1 MKSKVGLLLLI
12 MITLTLLTA
21 CASKDA
27 IDFKKDYESLNGV
40 VNKNGK
46 EHRTITIPKN
56 NPIVISNAKE
66 IIEKIVAG
74 EEFYVYFGSSLCPWC
89 RSSIEKAIEVAN
101 NNGIDKVYY
110 VDIWDKEGNEIL
122 RDKYTL
128 DDNGNAIKVVEAT
141 DEYVTLL
148 TYLDEVLPEY
158 TYAAN
163 KNGGDQLNVD
173 EKRIYIPLFVYIA
186 NGKPIRSTSGLSE
199 LQESSRDELTTE
211 ILADEEQQFDD
222 FFINVCDESC

>member
-1 MKSKVGLLLLI
+1 MKHRVGLLLLLI
-12 MITLTLLTA
+12 AFSLTA
-21 CASKDA
+21 CTNKEA
-27 IDFKKDYESLNGV
+27 INFKKNYESLNGIT
-40 VNKNGK
+40 NQSGK
-46 EHRTITIPKN
+46 EYRTVTINKN
-56 NPIVISNAKE
+56 NPFVKSDAKE

-74 EEFYVYFGSSLCPWC
+74 ENFYVYFGSSLCPWC
-89 RSSIEKAIEVAN
+89 RSSIEKAVEVAN

-110 VDIWDKEGNEIL
+110 VDIWDEEGNEIL

-128 DDNGNAIKVVEAT
+128 DDSGNAVKIVDAT

-148 TYLDEVLPEY
+148 EYLSDILPDY

-163 KNGGDQLNVD
+163 KNGGSKLDIN

-186 NGKPIRSTSGLSE
+186 NGKPIRSTSGLSD
-199 LQESSRDELTTE
+199 LQEKSRDELTPE
-211 ILADEEQQFDD
+211 ILADEEKLFDD